1 LFMAFISFVK
11 PARFSRLVSLSPLN
25 NITLFGIN
33 LVLMACS
40 MFFVSLE
47 CGSPTITISYAGP
60 IKKSSAVKNMVFWD
74 GMPSSC
80 DEKAFANAA
89 TFSS

>member
-1 LFMAFISFVK
+1 MAFMSFVK
-11 PARFSRLVSLSPLN
+11 PARFSRLVSFSFLS

-40 MFFVSLE
+40 IFFVSLE
-47 CGSPTITISYAGP
+47 FGSPTITISYAGP
-60 IKKSSAVKNMVFWD
+60 IKKSSAVKNMVFW
-74 GMPSSC
+74 GGVPSSW

-89 TFSS
+89 AFSS